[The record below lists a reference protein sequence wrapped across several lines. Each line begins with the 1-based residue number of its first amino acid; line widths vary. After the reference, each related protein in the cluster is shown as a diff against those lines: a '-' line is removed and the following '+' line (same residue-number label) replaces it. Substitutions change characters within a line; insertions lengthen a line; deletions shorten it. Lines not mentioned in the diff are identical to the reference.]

1 LFGAFGAMRSSLT
14 KMTSQRSDR
23 PLAFVVEI
31 VTSAGDD
38 GFQFAGL
45 TGPQRTF
52 IVTVNR

>member
-1 LFGAFGAMRSSLT
+1 MIYRSHPGNS
-14 KMTSQRSDR
+14 RSRFSR
-23 PLAFVVEI
+23 PAFVVEI